1 MSNKGMRVLIVD
13 DDKLIREAVAEM
25 LRQTGCVIV
34 GEAQDGFE
42 AIEKNELVQPDIIIM
57 DIDMPNM
64 DGLEA
69 SRRIQETLPTPIV
82 ALTAHESIDFV
93 LRASEAGIGAY
104 LVKPPRRAELL
115 RALVIAKARFDDW
128 LNLQR
133 KVVELQ
139 ENEQR
144 QRNAVEQIRQRLSK
158 ELEQVEALLHQE
170 SPSTF
175 TASIAQ
181 PSPNVLL
188 KGKLKIDLDTF
199 SASVDGI
206 EITDLSHTEFTI
218 LVHLLVQSPRII
230 TPEELYVR
238 IQPETPEVVWDAGEI
253 IRYHIYRLRKKIKA
267 SGIKKDI
274 IRNVRG
280 VGYALEA

>member
-1 MSNKGMRVLIVD
+1 MSNSGMRVLIVD
-13 DDKLIREAVAEM
+13 DDRLIREAVAEM
-25 LRQTGCVIV
+25 LRQNGFSIV
-34 GEAQDGFE
+34 GEAQDGYE
-42 AIEKNELVQPDIIIM
+42 AIEKNALAQPDIIIM

-69 SRRIQETLPTPIV
+69 SRRIQDTLPTPIV
-82 ALTAHESIDFV
+82 ALTAHDSIDFV

-104 LVKPPRRAELL
+104 LVKPPRCAELL
-115 RALVIAKARFDDW
+115 RAIVIAKARFDDW

-133 KVVELQ
+133 KVIELQ
-139 ENEQR
+139 ESEQR

-158 ELEQVEALLHQE
+158 ELEQVEALLHHE
-170 SPSTF
+170 SPSVPIA
-175 TASIAQ
+175 TAAP
-181 PSPNVLL
+181 PSPNVLV
-188 KGKLKIDLDTF
+188 KGRIRIDLDTF
-199 SASVDGI
+199 SASIDGVNI
-206 EITDLSHTEFTI
+206 ADLSQTEFTI

-253 IRYHIYRLRKKIKA
+253 IRYHIYRLRKKVKA

>member
-69 SRRIQETLPTPIV
+69 SRRIQGTLPTPIV

-267 SGIKKDI
+267 NGIKKDI